1 MAWLVLVAIL
11 AFPVIEI
18 TLFVQSAT
26 TFGVLPT
33 IAAAILA
40 GMVGMAVLRR
50 QGLATALAVR
60 AQLDHGELPLAEAFD
75 GLCLAVAGG
84 LLLLPGFFSDVLALL
99 LLLPPVRA
107 LLRRWL
113 AARVNVA
120 TPQNGGPLVIEG
132 EFREVPPDRP
142 VVPHDDP

>member
-1 MAWLVLVAIL
+1 MLGAIL

-18 TLFVQSAT
+18 TLFVQAAT

-33 IAAAILA
+33 IVAAIAA

-50 QGLATALAVR
+50 QGLATARAVR
-60 AQLDHGELPLAEAFD
+60 AQVERGEPPLAEAFD

-113 AARVNVA
+113 STRVKVA
-120 TPQNGGPLVIEG
+120 TPPRRGPMVIEG
-132 EFREVPPDRP
+132 DFHEIPPDRP
-142 VVPHDDP
+142 VVPRDDP